1 MTHLGLDSQS
11 EKHLLNTWNAKPVM
25 SRPTHRFYREK
36 NYLEVDLDIH
46 LWRYL
51 TRKFLLNAPQRF
63 HLLVRSSPA
72 QLEHGLANFRIR
84 YCTQQGGGCCV
95 T

>member
-1 MTHLGLDSQS
+1 
-11 EKHLLNTWNAKPVM
+11 M

-51 TRKFLLNAPQRF
+51 TRKILLNAPQRF
-63 HLLVRSSPA
+63 HLLVWDFALVIQTDHADELPEQILCSTRMS
-72 QLEHGLANFRIR
+72 RI
-84 YCTQQGGGCCV
+84 TINHAKPFPGEV
-95 T
+95 PLVVD

>member
-1 MTHLGLDSQS
+1 
-11 EKHLLNTWNAKPVM
+11 M

-63 HLLVRSSPA
+63 HLLVRSTAA
-72 QLEHGLANFRIR
+72 QLARRLANFPIR
-84 YCTQQGGGCCV
+84 CCTQQRRLMLRMLRELSSGRFSMSSRWP
-95 T
+95 

>member
-1 MTHLGLDSQS
+1 
-11 EKHLLNTWNAKPVM
+11 M

-51 TRKFLLNAPQRF
+51 TRKILLNAPQRF
-63 HLLVRSSPA
+63 HLLVWDFALVVQTDNADELPEQIMASTRMSRITINHA
-72 QLEHGLANFRIR
+72 QPFPGYTHGPLV
-84 YCTQQGGGCCV
+84 QDD
-95 T
+95 